1 MKNEPEKKHL
11 VCAIYTRKSTTEGLD
26 QDFTSLDNQRES
38 AENYI
43 KSQQH
48 EGWTASSELYDDGG
62 FTGANIERPALQKL
76 LNDIKEGKIN
86 CVVVYKV
93 DRLSRSL
100 LDFSQLLEFFDKNN
114 VVFVS
119 ITQQFNTNTSMGRL
133 TLNILLSFAQFERE
147 IISERTRDKLGA
159 ARKRGQ
165 WLGGRPPFG
174 YIYNPKEKCKIIL
187 DPEKA
192 DIVRKIFN
200 LYLEKNSALEV
211 SQAMNEA
218 GYRTSSWMTKAGK
231 PVGDKKYS
239 LSRVTYMI
247 NNEAYIGK
255 VNYKGQ
261 IYPGLWPPIIDEETW
276 TKAHARLAEHRKE
289 RKPYRNIGC
298 SGLLS
303 KILKC
308 KACGSAIVHTYVI
321 KKGRHKYRYYYCS
334 NAQKR
339 GKAECAIRY
348 VGAQSLEES
357 VEKFLRGTIK
367 ITENMPNKAEA
378 ESILSPIWNTIFFEE
393 KRRILRALIQGG
405 DFDMKTNMIG
415 LVLVGSTERL
425 EFDSAIIKSHAPTS
439 YGRERRLAK
448 EPAIRKIILLAHHL
462 SQNIAVGKIK
472 DLNQASAW
480 LGINQS
486 RLNHIIGLLQLSP
499 SIQTEIIM
507 SDSPILYEIPEYKIR
522 DLSSEVDWSKQSAV
536 WQELKNSISFK
547 SSISASLKS
556 TSAIPSKWILQS

>member
-1 MKNEPEKKHL
+1 MNNAPEKKKHL
-11 VCAIYTRKSTTEGLD
+11 VCAIYTRKSTSEGLD

-76 LNDIKEGKIN
+76 LSHIKEGKIN

-100 LDFSQLLEFFDKNN
+100 LDFSQLLEFFDKHN

-147 IISERTRDKLGA
+147 IISERTRDKMGA
-159 ARKRGQ
+159 ARKRGK

-174 YIYNPKEKCKIIL
+174 YMYDPNEKSKILINP
-187 DPEKA
+187 DTV
-192 DIVRKIFN
+192 DIVRKVFA

-211 SQAMNEA
+211 AQTMNET
-218 GYRTSSWMTKAGK
+218 GYRTSSWTTKAGK
-231 PVGDKKYS
+231 PIGNKKYS
-239 LSRVTYMI
+239 LTRIVYMLK
-247 NNEAYIGK
+247 NQAYIGK

-261 IYPGLWPPIIDEETW
+261 IYPGLWPAIIDEEMW
-276 TKAHARLAEHRKE
+276 KKVHDRMEDHRKE
-289 RKPYRNIGC
+289 RKAYRNTGC

-308 KACGSAIVHTYVI
+308 KACGAAMVHTYVL

-339 GKAECAIRY
+339 GQTECAIRY
-348 VGAQSLEES
+348 VNAQALEES
-357 VEKFLRGTIK
+357 VEQFLRSAIK
-367 ITENMPNKAEA
+367 NSKTMPNKAEVEA
-378 ESILSPIWNTIFFEE
+378 ILSPIWNTIFFEE
-393 KRRILRALIQGG
+393 KRRIIRSVIQNAT
-405 DFDMKTNMIG
+405 FDSKTNKIS
-415 LVLVGSTERL
+415 LVLAGSTERL
-425 EFDSAIIKSHAPTS
+425 EFDSAIKRIHAPTRD
-439 YGRERRLAK
+439 GQEKRMMK
-448 EPAIRKIILLAHHL
+448 EPSLRKHLMLVHHIQRL
-462 SQNIAVGKIK
+462 IEQGRIK
-472 DLNQASAW
+472 HRREVCSW
-480 LGINQS
+480 LGMTPS
-486 RLNHIIGLLQLSP
+486 YLDRLMNMLLLSP
-499 SIQTEIIM
+499 SIQMAIL
-507 SDSPILYEIPEYKIR
+507 SDDSPALHKITEYKIR
-522 DLSSEVDWSKQSAV
+522 ELTAEPFWDKQQALWNALLSSQS
-536 WQELKNSISFK
+536 
-547 SSISASLKS
+547 
-556 TSAIPSKWILQS
+556 

>member
-1 MKNEPEKKHL
+1 MKNDPEKTKHL
-11 VCAIYTRKSTTEGLD
+11 VCAIYTRKSTSEGLD

-48 EGWTASSELYDDGG
+48 EGWIASSELYDDGG

-174 YIYNPKEKCKIIL
+174 YMYDPKEKCKIIIN
-187 DPEKA
+187 PETA
-192 DIVRKIFN
+192 DIVKKVFS

-218 GYRTSSWMTKAGK
+218 GYRTSTWTTKSGK
-231 PVGDKKYS
+231 PVGNKKYS
-239 LSRVTYMI
+239 LSRVTYMLH
-247 NNEAYIGK
+247 NQAYIGK
-255 VNYKGQ
+255 ANYKGQ
-261 IYPGLWPPIIDEETW
+261 IYPGLWPAIIDEETW
-276 TKAHARLAEHRKE
+276 TKAHNRLDAHRTE
-289 RKPYRNIGC
+289 RKPYRTTGC

-303 KILKC
+303 KVLKC
-308 KACGSAIVHTYVI
+308 KTCGSAMVHTYVI

-348 VGAQSLEES
+348 VGAQALEER
-357 VEKFLRGTIK
+357 VEQLLRGAIK
-367 ITENMPNKAEA
+367 ITPNMPNKAEA
-378 ESILSPIWNTIFFEE
+378 EAILSPIWNTIFFEE
-393 KRRILRALIQGG
+393 KRRILRALIQDG
-405 DFDMKTNMIG
+405 DFDTKTNMIG
-415 LVLVGSTERL
+415 LTLTGSTERL
-425 EFDSAIIKSHAPTS
+425 EFDSAIKKTHAPTRD
-439 YGRERRLAK
+439 GKERRLAK
-448 EPAIRKIILLAHHL
+448 EPAIRKTLLLAHQLSRHL
-462 SQNIAVGKIK
+462 ALGKIK
-472 DLNQASAW
+472 DLNQASMW

-486 RLNHIIGLLQLSP
+486 RLNHVLGLLNLSP
-499 SIQTEIIM
+499 SIQTEIITAEPQYL
-507 SDSPILYEIPEYKIR
+507 SNIPEYKLR
-522 DLSSEVDWSKQSAV
+522 DLSAEIDW
-536 WQELKNSISFK
+536 NSQ
-547 SSISASLKS
+547 SSIWQKIKQAH
-556 TSAIPSKWILQS
+556 A